1 MPETET
7 LSLFS
12 NSREKLFFKMSHLL
26 PMSPMASQKIL
37 SELRSLTLETYLKFD
52 LTKTACP
59 SPHLC
64 GYCYY
69 SFMPYSLQGEETK
82 WEYSFSSIV
91 IWTLFFPL
99 FLGVDAKLT
108 VHSLV
113 LSLTAF
119 PESSTL
125 VGLFFQIHSL

>member
-12 NSREKLFFKMSHLL
+12 NSREKLFCKMSHLL

-37 SELRSLTLETYLKFD
+37 SELRSLTLLKFD
-52 LTKTACP
+52 LTKTACL

-64 GYCYY
+64 GNCYY

-82 WEYSFSSIV
+82 WESSFSSIV